1 MCMREMYVG
10 RCYDSETELGQEWPK
25 CKICFVGYEMICRLN
40 IYYVALDHI
49 YFDLSEG
56 R

>member
-1 MCMREMYVG
+1 MCMREMYIG

-25 CKICFVGYEMICRLN
+25 CKICVVGYEIRLN
-40 IYYVALDHI
+40 IYYVLNHI